1 MISNHKIQTALDEI
15 KDISR
20 IDLALYTEK
29 GKPVAATFEP
39 EGDLEGAI
47 TSFADSM
54 AESQML
60 SGYHFFK
67 VIADGEI
74 EYILLTKSQAE
85 DAYMVGRLAVCQ
97 IRNLAAAYMEQFDR
111 NNFMQNILLGNMLVV
126 DMYNKAQKLHIEQ
139 AERVVYVIDLED
151 KKDSTAVEL
160 VKNLF
165 ATKMRDYVTEVDEQ
179 SIVLIKDVRDVKNED
194 ELQKLADMI
203 VDNMHTEAVELV
215 KNLFATK
222 MRDYVTEVDEQSIV
236 LIKDVRDVKNEDEL
250 QKLADMIVDNMHT
263 EAMVRVRVGYG
274 NQVNNLP
281 DIAKSYQEA
290 KMALEVG
297 KIFYAEKETIAY
309 RYLGIGRLIYQL
321 PMSLCEMFIHEV
333 FGDEI
338 PDIFNEETTTTIQKF
353 FENNLNISETA
364 RQLYVHRNTL
374 VYRLERLEKIIGL
387 DIRKFDDAMTFKLA
401 LMVISHMR
409 YARRQDTDQR

>member
-1 MISNHKIQTALDEI
+1 MVSNHKIQTALDEI
-15 KDISR
+15 KEISR
-20 IDLALYTEK
+20 IDLAIYSEK

-39 EGDLEGAI
+39 EVNMEEAV
-47 TSFADSM
+47 TSFAVSM

-60 SGYHFFK
+60 AGCHFFK
-67 VIADGEI
+67 VIVEGEV
-74 EYILLTKSQAE
+74 EYILLTKSSAE
-85 DAYMVGRLAVCQ
+85 DAYMVGKLAVCQ

-139 AERVVYVIDLED
+139 AERVVFVIDVEG
-151 KKDSTAVEL
+151 KKDSTTMEL

-165 ATKMRDYVTEVDEQ
+165 VTKTKDFVTEIDEQ
-179 SIVLIKDVRDVKNED
+179 TIILIKDTRDMKTD
-194 ELQKLADMI
+194 KELQNLAHVI
-203 VDNMHTEAVELV
+203 VDNM
-215 KNLFATK
+215 N
-222 MRDYVTEVDEQSIV
+222 
-236 LIKDVRDVKNEDEL
+236 
-250 QKLADMIVDNMHT
+250 T
-263 EAMVRVRVGYG
+263 EAMVRVRVGFG
-274 NQVNNLP
+274 NRVNNLQ

-297 KIFYAEKETIAY
+297 RIFYAEKDVIAY
-309 RYLGIGRLIYQL
+309 SLLGIGRLIYQI

-374 VYRLERLEKIIGL
+374 VYRLERLEKMIGL
-387 DIRKFDDAMTFKLA
+387 DIRRFDDAMTFKIA
-401 LMVISHMR
+401 LMVIAHMNYQKDPDNIR
-409 YARRQDTDQR
+409 V

>member
-1 MISNHKIQTALDEI
+1 MISTHKIQAALDEI
-15 KDISR
+15 KEISR

-29 GKPVAATFEP
+29 GKLTAATFEP
-39 EGDLEGAI
+39 QENFEHAVL
-47 TSFADSM
+47 SFAESM
-54 AESQML
+54 AESQMVA
-60 SGYHFFK
+60 GCHFFK
-67 VIADGEI
+67 VMEEGEL
-74 EYILLTKSQAE
+74 EYVLLTKASAE

-97 IRNLAAAYMEQFDR
+97 IRNLVSSYMEQFDR

-139 AERVVYVIDLED
+139 AERVVYVIGFEN
-151 KKDSTAVEL
+151 KKDATALEL

-165 ATKMRDYVTEVDEQ
+165 ASKTRDFVTEIDDS
-179 SIVLIKDVRDVKNED
+179 SIILIKDTRDMKED
-194 ELQKLADMI
+194 HDLKTLADMI
-203 VDNMHTEAVELV
+203 VDNLHA
-215 KNLFATK
+215 
-222 MRDYVTEVDEQSIV
+222 
-236 LIKDVRDVKNEDEL
+236 
-250 QKLADMIVDNMHT
+250 

-274 NQVNNLP
+274 NRVNNLP

-297 KIFYAEKETIAY
+297 KIFYADKETIAY

-333 FGDEI
+333 FGEEV
-338 PDIFNEETTTTIQKF
+338 PDVFNEEISGTIQKF

-374 VYRLERLEKIIGL
+374 VYRLERLEKAIGL
-387 DIRKFDDAMTFKLA
+387 DIRKFDDAMTFKIAMMVLA
-401 LMVISHMR
+401 HMN
-409 YARRQDTDQR
+409 YQKAD